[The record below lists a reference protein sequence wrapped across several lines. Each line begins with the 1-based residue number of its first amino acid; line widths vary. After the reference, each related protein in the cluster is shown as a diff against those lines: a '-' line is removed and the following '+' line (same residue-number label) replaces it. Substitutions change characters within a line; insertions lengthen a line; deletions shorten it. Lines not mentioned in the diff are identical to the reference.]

1 MHQIVRTV
9 LGATA
14 LALLCAANAPA
25 QTYPSKPVR
34 IIVPFPPGGGV
45 DFMGRLLATEL
56 SKSLGQ
62 QVIVDN
68 RPGAGSTLGTEIGLR
83 AAPDGYTLVLI
94 SASYPVNP
102 ALYKLNFDPV
112 NDITPIILAAKG
124 PFMVVVN
131 PALPV
136 KTTRDLI
143 ALAKA
148 KPDQLNYASSG
159 QGTIIHL
166 ATALFADMAGI
177 RMTHIP
183 YKGTGQ
189 AMTDTVAG
197 QTQVMLPSITVAQPL
212 VKTGRLRAIA
222 VTTATRIPAEPNIP
236 AVAET
241 IKGYET
247 FMWQGLI
254 GPKGLPRPIVDR
266 LNTEITKVLQTKEME
281 DRLATDGVSPSSGPP
296 EQFHALIRKEIAQW
310 DKIVKASGV
319 KVE

>member
-1 MHQIVRTV
+1 MHPITRA
-9 LGATA
+9 LAAAA
-14 LALLCAANAPA
+14 LALLPVVHAPA

-56 SKSLGQ
+56 TKSLGQ

-68 RPGAGSTLGTEIGLR
+68 RPGAGSTLGTEAGLR

-102 ALYKLNFDPV
+102 ALYKLSFDPV
-112 NDITPIILAAKG
+112 NDLTPIIMAAKG
-124 PFMVVVN
+124 PFLVVVN
-131 PALPV
+131 PALPA
-136 KTTRDLI
+136 KNTRELI

-148 KPDQLNYASSG
+148 KPGELNYASSG

-197 QTQVMLPSITVAQPL
+197 QTQVMFPSITVAQPL
-212 VKTGRLRAIA
+212 VKSGRLRAIA
-222 VTTATRIPAEPNIP
+222 VTTAARIPSEPNIP

-254 GPKGLPRPIVDR
+254 GPKGLPRPVVDR
-266 LNTEITKVLQTKEME
+266 LNAEVTRALQTKEME
-281 DRLATDGVSPSSGPP
+281 ERLATDGVSPSSRPP